1 MAFFSQ
7 LCVSEALISMCPAK
21 GRLGERDVSDV
32 WFHYDGDDNR
42 IHEVCEIKSPITLQ
56 AKSFT
61 EDEA

>member
-1 MAFFSQ
+1 MSD
-7 LCVSEALISMCPAK
+7 ALISMCPAK